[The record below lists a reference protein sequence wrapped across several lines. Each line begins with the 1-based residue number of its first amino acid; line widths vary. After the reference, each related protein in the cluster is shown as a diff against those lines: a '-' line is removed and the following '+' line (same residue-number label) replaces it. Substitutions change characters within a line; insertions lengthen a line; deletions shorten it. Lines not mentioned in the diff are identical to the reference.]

1 MSEQQTVEP
10 GPKLA
15 VARAAT
21 GPGPARSVTRAV
33 ILGALGALLLGSILG
48 VPLLYTAY
56 RTGRSRGVAAERER
70 AFDKEIRVQDEPF
83 AIVDGQRPDPER
95 VGRTSPPRARVVAT
109 KDDGAKRTDH
119 AKPAPDDTV
128 PAPVEEAA
136 AEVRTWIFGPAECA
150 RIVWPMEIVA
160 SDDDLDR
167 PHFRLRQGAN
177 RFAAR
182 GTGLAEFVFELARPT
197 SVGVYV
203 RVRYSDECGN
213 SIRCGIDGRRATNI
227 GSVDV
232 FNRWQW
238 DRAYRR
244 FRLKAGLHRLTLG
257 ACEDGVEFDRVVVMT
272 GPSGAGPK
280 GLAGLVDAET
290 TPPPVF
296 ESMPRVSPTLPGIAP
311 LEAGAFATGSIV
323 TGEGQSNQ
331 LTVFAHLNGEGPA
344 NGRVVVRCPSGGI
357 HETRPL
363 ALDFEKRSEIM
374 TFDLDLRAR
383 GAYVMPLRVE
393 VSQGT
398 ELVHSQRIDFIR
410 PLEWAFLGPFP
421 DPERKGLDLE
431 LPPDA
436 EIARLREM
444 PAFEGHEWK
453 VVRDGSCYD
462 DFGLV
467 DLNKVFG
474 LEEIPWAKGA
484 RERQPWMVAYAV
496 TAILSHGSRH
506 DVFAFGGD
514 DEVKLWLNGS
524 PLLEARGRTPVE
536 LNRQVV
542 GTALRRGANTFAFK
556 VSQHAYFWHVLMEP
570 DNGFPYGRTDNFI
583 PLSMDRWMPA
593 AGRDH
598 ARGRPVKLLVH

>member
-1 MSEQQTVEP
+1 MSEGQAVEP
-10 GPKLA
+10 RPA
-15 VARAAT
+15 QTMERAAT
-21 GPGPARSVTRAV
+21 GPGPARTVTRAV
-33 ILGALGALLLGSILG
+33 ILGALGALLLGAILG
-48 VPLLYTAY
+48 VPLLYAAY

-70 AFDKEIRVQDEPF
+70 AFEKEIRIQDEPF
-83 AIVDGQRPDPER
+83 AIVDGQRPAPER
-95 VGRTSPPRARVVAT
+95 PEPPPHARVVAT
-109 KDDGAKRTDH
+109 EAEDDGGKRTDH
-119 AKPAPDDTV
+119 AKPAADETT
-128 PAPVEEAA
+128 PAPGEKAA
-136 AEVRTWIFGPAECA
+136 PEVRTWIFGPAECA
-150 RIVWPMEIVA
+150 RVVWPMEIVA

-182 GTGLAEFVFELARPT
+182 GTGLAEFVFSLAKPA
-197 SVGVYV
+197 SVGVYL

-244 FRLKAGLHRLTLG
+244 FRLGAGLHRLTLG
-257 ACEDGVEFDRVVVMT
+257 ACEDGVEFDRVVVT
-272 GPSGAGPK
+272 ADPSGPGPQ

-296 ESMPRVSPTLPGIAP
+296 ESMPRVSPTLPGIAA
-311 LEAGAFATGSIV
+311 LEAGASATGSIV
-323 TGEGQSNQ
+323 AGEGQSNQ

-344 NGRVVVRCPSGGI
+344 NGRVVVRCSSSGI

-363 ALDFEKRSEIM
+363 ALNSEKRSEIM
-374 TFDLDLRAR
+374 TFDLNIRAR
-383 GAYVMPLRVE
+383 GSYVMPLRVE
-393 VSQGT
+393 VFRGT

-421 DPERKGLDLE
+421 DPEGKGLDLE
-431 LPPDA
+431 LPPDTD
-436 EIARLREM
+436 IWRLRER
-444 PAFEGHEWK
+444 PAFEGREWK

-467 DLNKVFG
+467 DINKVFG
-474 LEEIPWAKGA
+474 LDNVPWSRRSGA
-484 RERQPWMVAYAV
+484 RPAMVAYAV
-496 TAILSHGSRH
+496 TAIRSGGSRH

-514 DEVKLWLNGS
+514 DDVKLWLNGS
-524 PLLEARGRTPVE
+524 PLLEARGHTPIE

-542 GTALRRGANTFAFK
+542 GTALRRGPNFFVFK
-556 VSQHAYFWHVLMEP
+556 VAQRGFYWQVLMEP
-570 DNGFPYGRTDNFI
+570 DNGFPYGRTDNFT
-583 PLSMDRWMPA
+583 PLSVDQWAPA
-593 AGRDH
+593 ASRNH
-598 ARGRPVKLLVH
+598 ARGRPVEIIVR